1 MISKRFSN
9 FLIVLLL
16 IFASLACNRRSAAV
30 PPVAKDG
37 VLDLTGIDFTQS
49 EPIELRG
56 EWRFISGA
64 LLAPDEIETR
74 ADLTNL
80 NVPDSWDQTTINN
93 RPLPLTGVATY
104 QLKLRFGP
112 SAPEE
117 LMLRIPAI
125 DSVFRLYADG
135 RKIAANGDPA
145 AGESAEPGFYAPQ
158 QARIARS
165 ARSARSGGEV
175 DLVVQLANYQYPRG
189 GIRNAI
195 LLGPEPQIS
204 AIASEYYAYDLFL
217 LGAILIMG
225 IYHVTLYLLNRD
237 DLAPLAFAA
246 LCLLVTL
253 RMAATGEGL
262 LYRIG
267 WVEWRAGTFL
277 EYFTFYMALPAFAAF
292 VHFLYPQESRRGW
305 LWLFGGLSVAFT
317 LIVIAAPLMFYTR
330 TLLFFHAITLA
341 YIIHFL
347 YAIIRASIRGR
358 EGARVFLF
366 GGLVLMT
373 TVVNDM
379 LYTLRMVD
387 TAYVAPTGL
396 FTFFFSQAF
405 LLSKRFSR
413 AFATVRQLTAELEN
427 RVIQRTRELERE
439 KNKSD
444 ELLRNILPDQ
454 IAQELKDGG
463 AVLPRKYAS
472 VSVMF
477 ADFVDFTR
485 LSEQMSAES
494 LVRELDLIY
503 SGFDD
508 IIARRGLEKL
518 KTMGDSY
525 MCAGGAPA
533 ETATHAVDLCLAAL
547 EFQALID
554 ARNQETAGER
564 PAWEL
569 RIGIHCGPI
578 AAGVVG
584 KRKFAYDI
592 WGDTVNTAAR
602 MESGGAA
609 SRINISSAISDR
621 VSDYFLCEPRGRL
634 EVKGK
639 GAVDMYFLLGL
650 RPEYAADAQGRTP
663 NETFRRLHAELAA
676 RAA

>member
-9 FLIVLLL
+9 FLIATLLL
-16 IFASLACNRRSAAV
+16 QAALACTSREHASA
-30 PPVAKDG
+30 PPAAQNG
-37 VLDLTGIDFTQS
+37 ELDLTQINFTQS

-56 EWRFISGA
+56 EWRFVSGS
-64 LLAPDEIETR
+64 LLSPAEFDAREGAAT
-74 ADLTNL
+74 LT
-80 NVPDSWDQTTINN
+80 VPDSWDKTVVNG

-104 QLKLRFGP
+104 RLKLRFDD

-125 DSVFRLYADG
+125 DSVFRIYANG
-135 RKIAANGDPA
+135 RKIAENGDPA
-145 AGESAEPGFYAPQ
+145 AGKSAEPGFYAPQ
-158 QARIARS
+158 QARISTRTGA
-165 ARSARSGGEV
+165 V
-175 DLVVQLANYQYPRG
+175 DVLVELANYQYPRG

-195 LLGPEPQIS
+195 LLGTETQIS

-246 LCLLVTL
+246 LCLLVSV

-267 WVEWRAGTFL
+267 WVEWRAGTLL
-277 EYFTFYMALPAFAAF
+277 EYLTFYMALPAFAAF
-292 VHFLYPQESRRGW
+292 VHFLYPQESRRRW
-305 LWLFGGLSVAFT
+305 LWIFGGLSVAFT
-317 LIVIAAPLMFYTR
+317 LLVIAAPLMLYTR
-330 TLLFFHAITLA
+330 TLIFFHVITLV

-347 YAIIRASIRGR
+347 YAITRASIRGR

-366 GGLVLMT
+366 GGLVLMI

-379 LYTLRMVD
+379 LYTLRIVD

-454 IAQELKDGG
+454 IAQELKEGG

-508 IIARRGLEKL
+508 IVARRGLEKL

-533 ETATHAVDLCLAAL
+533 ENATHAVDLCLAAL

-609 SRINISSAISDR
+609 SRINISSAIRDR

-650 RPEYAADAQGRTP
+650 RPEYATDADARRP
-663 NETFRRLHAELAA
+663 NETFRRLLAELSTHAA
-676 RAA
+676 

>member
-1 MISKRFSN
+1 MIFKRFSN
-9 FLIVLLL
+9 FLIVSLL
-16 IFASLACNRRSAAV
+16 IPAALACNTREAAA
-30 PPVAKDG
+30 PPVAQKG
-37 VLDLTGIDFTQS
+37 VLDLAQIDFTQS

-56 EWRFISGA
+56 EWRFVGGS
-64 LLAPDEIETR
+64 LLSP
-74 ADLTNL
+74 ADIDARDDVAIL
-80 NVPDSWDQTTINN
+80 NVPDSWDKAVVNDQ
-93 RPLPLTGVATY
+93 PLPLTGVATY
-104 QLKLRFGP
+104 HLKLRFGP
-112 SAPEE
+112 SAPDE

-135 RKIAANGDPA
+135 RQVASNGDPA
-145 AGESAEPGFYAPQ
+145 AGETTEPGFYAPQ
-158 QARIARS
+158 QARIAT
-165 ARSARSGGEV
+165 GGGDV

-195 LLGPEPQIS
+195 LLGPEAQIS
-204 AIASEYYAYDLFL
+204 GIASEYYAYDLFL

-292 VHFLYPQESRRGW
+292 VHFLYPQESRRPW
-305 LWLFGGLSVAFT
+305 LWIFGGLSVAFT

-330 TLLFFHAITLA
+330 TLIFFHIITLA
-341 YIIHFL
+341 YIVHFL
-347 YAIIRASIRGR
+347 YAIVRASLRGR

-366 GGLVLMT
+366 GGLVLMV

-379 LYTLRMVD
+379 LYTLRIVD

-533 ETATHAVDLCLAAL
+533 ENATHAVDLCLAAL

-554 ARNQETAGER
+554 ARNHETAGER

-609 SRINISSAISDR
+609 SRINISSAIRDR

-650 RPEYAADAQGRTP
+650 RPEYAADPQGRTP
-663 NETFRRLHAELAA
+663 NETFRLLLAELST